1 MWEILDKLLSTGTKE
16 LDASEEESWFVGAQS
31 ENGGGVAGVM
41 LGARKV
47 ARRVLQEQPDPPQ

>member
-1 MWEILDKLLSTGTKE
+1 MWEILDKLMSPGTKE
-16 LDASEEESWFVGAQS
+16 LDASEEEIWFVGAQS